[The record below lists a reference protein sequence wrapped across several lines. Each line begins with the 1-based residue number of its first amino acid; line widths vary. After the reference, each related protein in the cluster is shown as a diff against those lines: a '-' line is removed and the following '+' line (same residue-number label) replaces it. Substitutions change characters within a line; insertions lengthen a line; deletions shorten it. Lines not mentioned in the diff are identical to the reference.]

1 MEVTKDN
8 NILHIKGGEDLE
20 QENKDG
26 EVKIVVKTKQL
37 DKAIKKSKEL
47 KSILKSI
54 KI

>member
-1 MEVTKDN
+1 M
-8 NILHIKGGEDLE
+8 LCMKGGEGVE